1 MCIEDLINLEEPLL
15 LNAPFRLGNLVAAGG
30 MGIVYELLDKED
42 LLVKLVH
49 PGLFDQEAGE
59 IQLKHEAE
67 IEMALTGTP
76 QIVET
81 LSYAVGPTGRGY
93 KIMKRMS
100 GEALKVTEPKYIAA
114 APALMQQLFD
124 VVNTLHQ
131 EGVIHGD
138 IKPSNVHVDSTG
150 QIILFDFG
158 LSRRLNESPLEVPAS
173 YIAHTLYYSSPEVL
187 SGQIPTM
194 EDDFYSIEQIYKK
207 LKIITFPARGEVM
220 SHRY

>member
-1 MCIEDLINLEEPLL
+1 MCIEDLINFEEPRL
-15 LNAPFRLGNLVAAGG
+15 LNAPFRLGNIVGAGG
-30 MGIVYELLDKED
+30 MGIVYELLDEED

-67 IEMALTGTP
+67 IEMALAGTP
-76 QIVET
+76 HIVET

-100 GEALKVTEPKYIAA
+100 GEALKVTEPKTIAA
-114 APALMQQLFD
+114 APSLMQQLFS
-124 VVNTLHQ
+124 VVSSLHQ

-138 IKPSNVHVDSTG
+138 IKPSNVQVDSTG

-158 LSRRLNESPLEVPAS
+158 LSRRLNESSLKVPTS
-173 YIAHTLYYSSPEVL
+173 YIAHTPYYSSPNVL
-187 SGQIPTM
+187 SGQIPMM
-194 EDDFYSIEQIYKK
+194 EDDLYSIEQIYKK
-207 LKIITFPARGEVM
+207 LRF
-220 SHRY
+220 